1 MITNKNIGPKS
12 VGRKNQEKEGV
23 APVKAAPKD
32 QLPKRSSPRREPSRQ
47 TMRRAPVRRVEHRE
61 IKKPNES
68 ALRFCALGGLEEIGR
83 NMMFFE
89 YQNEIIIIDAGI
101 QFPEEET
108 PGIDYIIPNVSY
120 LAEKKKNIKALIIT
134 HAHYDHIGAIPYILE
149 KIGNPPIY
157 TMPLAKE
164 MILKR
169 HAEFVNAP
177 KPDIRTIKNWDSIK
191 LSPSFEAEFF
201 GVTHSIPD
209 ATGVVLKTPEG
220 NMVVF
225 GDLRVEYDD
234 ESEPLDV
241 EEFEKVGSRD
251 INVAFIDS
259 TNAENPGRSLSERV
273 VSKNLEELFMKCDG
287 RIIVGL
293 FATHLLRIAEIIR
306 IAEKIGRKVV
316 FSGRSIKDNTE
327 IAERLGYIK
336 HRKETVIPAEEI
348 HKYKDNQILVL
359 STGAQGESNASLMKI
374 VSGMHRNI
382 QLKKGDSVIFSSSVI
397 PGNERSVQILKDNL
411 VRTGA
416 TVYHSKLLD
425 IHATG
430 HASQEEIR
438 IILKAVKPKHVIPVH
453 GYIFQRSTNVTT
465 ASEVG
470 VPRENSLLPDNGDIV
485 EITKDTIVKT
495 GETVPSTY
503 VLVDGLGVGD
513 VGEVVLR
520 DRLLLAQEGMVVI
533 ITTINRRDGQLVK
546 NPDIISRGFIY
557 IKENQ
562 KVIDDIRGKVR
573 GLISHLPQNQEVDA
587 DYLKGLIR
595 DQIGQF
601 IYSKTNRRPMV
612 IPVIIEV

>member
-1 MITNKNIGPKS
+1 MTNNINSGPKKTES
-12 VGRKNQEKEGV
+12 KEKENITH
-23 APVKAAPKD
+23 APAKREFRPR
-32 QLPKRSSPRREPSRQ
+32 RSSSAGPRSTARPDRRTPDREERREYQ
-47 TMRRAPVRRVEHRE
+47 KQKDV
-61 IKKPNES
+61 
-68 ALRFCALGGLEEIGR
+68 LRYCALGGLEEIGR

-89 YQNEIIIIDAGI
+89 YNDEIVIIDAGI

-108 PGIDYIIPNVSY
+108 PGIDYIIPNVTY
-120 LAEKKKNIKALIIT
+120 LEENKKHIKALIVT
-134 HAHYDHIGAIPYILE
+134 HAHYDHIGAIPYVLE

-169 HAEFVNAP
+169 QVEFVNAP
-177 KPDIRTIKNWDSIK
+177 KPDIRTIKNWDTVK
-191 LSPSFEAEFF
+191 LSPNFEAEFF

-209 ATGVVLKTPEG
+209 ATGVILKTPAG

-241 EEFEKVGSRD
+241 DEFEKVGSRG

-273 VSKNLEELFMKCDG
+273 VSKNLEELFLKCNG
-287 RIIVGL
+287 RVIVGL
-293 FATHLLRIAEIIR
+293 FSTHLLRIAEIIR

-336 HRKETVIPAEEI
+336 HKKETVIPAEEI
-348 HKYKDNQILVL
+348 HKYKDNEILVL

-411 VRTGA
+411 VRAGA
-416 TVYHSKLLD
+416 IVYHSKLLD

-430 HASQEEIR
+430 HASQEEIK

-453 GYIFQRSTNVTT
+453 GYIFQRSTNITT
-465 ASEVG
+465 AGEVG
-470 VPRENSLLPDNGDIV
+470 VPKANTLLPDNGDIV
-485 EITKDTIVKT
+485 EITKDSIVKT

-520 DRLLLAQEGMVVI
+520 DRILLAQEGMVVI
-533 ITTINRRDGQLVK
+533 ITTINRRDGQLIK

-573 GLISHLPQNQEVDA
+573 GLISRLPQNQEVDA

-595 DQIGQF
+595 DQVGQF